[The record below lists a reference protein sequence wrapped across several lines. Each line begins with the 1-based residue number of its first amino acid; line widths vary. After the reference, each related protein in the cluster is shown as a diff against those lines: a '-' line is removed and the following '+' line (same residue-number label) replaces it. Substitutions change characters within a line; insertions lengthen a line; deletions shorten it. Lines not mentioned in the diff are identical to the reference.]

1 MNLGARFP
9 CVFPSPA
16 VIRMTYAMLRLEK
29 GLLTLLGEPIID
41 KIKNFERFWMEKIN

>member
-16 VIRMTYAMLRLEK
+16 VIIMTYAMLRLEK

-41 KIKNFERFWMEKIN
+41 KIKNFERFWMEIIN